1 MTDVKRINKQA
12 TATMLFV
19 IADAI
24 TQPRF
29 VKLLE
34 DNTSRFGSDGT
45 GTVEDL
51 HDKLRQLFDF
61 QLKQAVSVF
70 SEQYSVLGWE
80 EKLQMISE
88 KLIDLGNRTARKWR
102 VKLHQSSKKFIV
114 PRGVSLS
121 KALTDLML
129 SAQPHRII
137 LSQSRDPRHPD
148 HDWRWGGDIGHA
160 DIFLASLYS
169 FVIAKDTLS
178 YDTGMVFFE
187 DVLTEFGNKIEWFVK
202 GYPHDLLVVDRMINT
217 GPQRKDYQGIGL
229 KTDICSTW
237 SITSETRNILSSHGY
252 RELRHK
258 TYGRTKQVAA

>member
-1 MTDVKRINKQA
+1 MTDIKRINKQA

-29 VKLLE
+29 VKFLE

-51 HDKLRQLFDF
+51 HDKLRHDFDF

-70 SEQYSVLGWE
+70 SDQYLVLSWE
-80 EKLQMISE
+80 EKLQMMSE
-88 KLIDLGNRTARKWR
+88 KLIDLAHRTARKWR

-114 PRGVSLS
+114 PRGVSLP

-129 SAQPHRII
+129 SANPHRVI

-148 HDWRWGGDIGHA
+148 NDWRWGGDIANA
-160 DIFLASLYS
+160 DVFLASLYS
-169 FVIAKDTLS
+169 FVIAKDTLAR
-178 YDTGMVFFE
+178 DTGMLFFE

-202 GYPHDLLVVDRMINT
+202 GYPHDLLVVDRMINA
-217 GPQRKDYQGIGL
+217 GAPRKDYQGIGL
-229 KTDICSTW
+229 RTEFCSTW
-237 SITSETRNILSSHGY
+237 SITSETKNILVSSGY